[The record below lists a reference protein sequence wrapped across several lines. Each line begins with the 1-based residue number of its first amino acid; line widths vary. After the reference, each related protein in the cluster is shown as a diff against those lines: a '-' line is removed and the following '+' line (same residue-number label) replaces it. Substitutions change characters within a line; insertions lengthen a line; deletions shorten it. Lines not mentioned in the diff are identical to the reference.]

1 MSNTG
6 IHKILLAV
14 LEETK
19 QTRRTNTQQMNKVK
33 SRWEGTHFPL
43 VIKYLDVDRYWPDKF
58 IYHIIPFEIFTDN

>member
-33 SRWEGTHFPL
+33 SRLEGTHFPL
-43 VIKYLDVDRYWPDKF
+43 VIKYLDVDRY
-58 IYHIIPFEIFTDN
+58 